1 MLGWAGWVFASCWW
15 CSLGLLICNLL
26 WWTGEPCVE
35 HVRGLRC
42 LFEGMGPTRQ
52 LHTPKSSELGQYMQ
66 DVCIAQGRI
75 GGFGEVVLELRSLS
89 WWYYWCVGSTSGR
102 QTGWFL
108 DIFLEVCVLGYM
120 PIDIVEMPIDIVGNA
135 LYHHCQVPFG
145 RLKAYSHAACF
156 HQNLKVQIFFLASD
170 ARGQFHMRKCNSVT
184 TDLRR

>member
-15 CSLGLLICNLL
+15 CCLGLLNCNLL

-66 DVCIAQGRI
+66 YVCIAQGRI

-89 WWYYWCVGSTSGR
+89 WWYYWCVGSTSGH

-120 PIDIVEMPIDIVGNA
+120 PIDIVEMWWLRANAHHLAFWGIEPHPPCTRPFMKSGQIV
-135 LYHHCQVPFG
+135 L
-145 RLKAYSHAACF
+145 
-156 HQNLKVQIFFLASD
+156 
-170 ARGQFHMRKCNSVT
+170 
-184 TDLRR
+184 